1 MITEEGILKRI
12 SPFQKKRKAMK
23 ERPRLSHL
31 QSRETEKRK
40 RSRERLAQ
48 LKTM

>member
-1 MITEEGILKRI
+1 MITEGDILKRI

-23 ERPRLSHL
+23 ARPHLSHL

-40 RSRERLAQ
+40 RL
-48 LKTM
+48 